1 MYGGNEAARQEK
13 CCSVQDEEDEDKK
26 LELMQKQGSS
36 EKGSSFV
43 TKFISICFPLSN
55 GCFE

>member
-1 MYGGNEAARQEK
+1 MYRIKEARKEK
-13 CCSVQDEEDEDKK
+13 CCIVQGSVDEDKK

-36 EKGSSFV
+36 EKGSSSV
-43 TKFISICFPLSN
+43 PKFISICFPLSN

>member
-1 MYGGNEAARQEK
+1 MRSKKTETL
-13 CCSVQDEEDEDKK
+13 QDDMGEDKK
-26 LELMQKQGSS
+26 LELMQEWAST

-43 TKFISICFPLSN
+43 IKFISICFPLSN